1 MKYIFGPVRSRRLGR
16 SLGIDLFPSKICNF
30 DCVYCEVGPSPVR
43 CHVRKK
49 YSPTKDILQEITS
62 AFKDDSFSEHIDVCT
77 LTSSGEP
84 TLHSD
89 FGRILSHLKQI
100 SSKPVVV
107 LTNGST
113 MGSHDVRQELAQA
126 DIVIPSL
133 DAATPAA
140 FQRVD
145 RPHESIEIEKIIEG
159 LTAFSR
165 DFAGRLWLEILFVQG
180 MNDGIEELEALC
192 RAIEAIRPDRVQ
204 LNTVFRPP
212 ASSSAHPVTNDAL
225 KNIAE
230 FFKHKLSIP
239 IDLPAPSS
247 QVEDPACPGDMCS
260 RVSLHPESID
270 GILQTIQRRPCT
282 AADISTTHSIG
293 SSEKVK
299 QLLEPLV
306 YKGKVR
312 TYSHEGHLFYQ
323 YVQSPK
329 GTSKN

>member
-30 DCVYCEVGPSPVR
+30 DCVYCEVGPSPALY
-43 CHVRKK
+43 HIRKK
-49 YSPTKDILQEITS
+49 YSPTKDILLEITT
-62 AFKDDSFSEHIDVCT
+62 AFQDESFSDQIDVCT

-89 FGRILSHLKQI
+89 FGLILSHLKQT

-113 MGSHDVRQELAQA
+113 MDSPQVRQELSLA

-145 RPHESIEIEKIIEG
+145 RPHAAIEVEKIIEG

-165 DFAGRLWLEILFVQG
+165 SFTGQLWLEVLFVQN
-180 MNDGIEELEALC
+180 MNDSIEEIEALT
-192 RAIEAIRPDRVQ
+192 RAIESIRPDRLQ

-212 ASSSAHPVTNDAL
+212 ATSSAHPISGDQMRKIADLL
-225 KNIAE
+225 KQ
-230 FFKHKLSIP
+230 KLSTP

-247 QVEDPACPGDMCS
+247 QVETPACAEDKDEAAS
-260 RVSLHPESID
+260 SAQVSID
-270 GILQTIQRRPCT
+270 GILQMIQRRPCT
-282 AADISTTHSIG
+282 AADISKTHNIG
-293 SSEKVK
+293 SSKKVK

-306 YKGKVR
+306 YEGKIR
-312 TYSHEGHLFYQ
+312 TYTHEGHLFYQ
-323 YVQSPK
+323 YVQSL
-329 GTSKN
+329 NA